1 MYCRYWLGEQRKEQI
16 KLFHARWVKSE
27 KEEPEILKF
36 DVEAA
41 VGYAQRVAAAGLV
54 EREGEAAGS
63 NAPHAVKLG
72 QFHLPSSGVIARIE
86 AFFIRICNELIDSW
100 TKNRRRVSSG
110 NHHELLHIK

>member
-1 MYCRYWLGEQRKEQI
+1 MHCRCWLGEQRKEQI

-54 EREGEAAGS
+54 EREGEAARG
-63 NAPHAVKLG
+63 NAPHPVELD
-72 QFHLPSSGVIARIE
+72 QFELASLDVVTGVIARNIT
-86 AFFIRICNELIDSW
+86 RDGGYKLVDSRG
-100 TKNRRRVSSG
+100 KNWKRSCS
-110 NHHELLHIK
+110 